1 MLMSEEYMLMAEKRT
16 PLWDNLKFIL
26 IVLVVLG
33 HFINIRDSVTYHS
46 IFIFIYSFHMP
57 LFLFLAGL
65 FHKNRGVWKKAA
77 AFLAIYVLYE
87 LAIFGTKKAFGVKR
101 AKLDLFSESAAPW
114 FMLALCVYVILGYF
128 LYDLMKKK
136 TVKWIILSVFVV
148 LSCIAG
154 YIEEIGS
161 FLSLSKII
169 NFFPFFLLGMIMDRE
184 KLEKMAADKKIKPW
198 GAVVLLLWI
207 FLAFAIM
214 EKVYLFRPFFVA
226 KESYPEYSGGFGAL
240 WKISAYA
247 ISCITGWA
255 LIMITPAKE
264 IHPITLWGSRT
275 IQVYF
280 WHKIIL
286 YVFKYTDL
294 DKWFYSDEPHKLLWM
309 GVAVAVACVL
319 SLWIFRYPTE
329 LIMGLTRSKE
339 HKAATRA
346 K

>member
-1 MLMSEEYMLMAEKRT
+1 MGKIRT

-65 FHKNRGVWKKAA
+65 FHKNRGVWKKAI

-101 AKLDLFSESAAPW
+101 AKLDFFSESAAPW

-128 LYDLMKKK
+128 LYDFMKKK
-136 TVKWIILSVFVV
+136 TVPWIILSVFVV
-148 LSCIAG
+148 FSCIAG
-154 YIEEIGS
+154 YIPAIGS
-161 FLSLSKII
+161 FLSLAKII
-169 NFFPFFLLGMIMDRE
+169 HFFPFFLLGMIMDRE
-184 KLEKMAADKKIKPW
+184 YLEKMAADRKLKPW
-198 GAVVLLLWI
+198 GAAVLLLWI
-207 FLAFAIM
+207 FLCFAIM

-226 KESYPEYSGGFGAL
+226 KESYPEYAGSLGAL
-240 WKISAYA
+240 WKLAAYA
-247 ISCITGWA
+247 ISVVTGWA

-264 IHPITLWGSRT
+264 IRPITLWGSRT

-280 WHKIIL
+280 WHKLVL

-294 DKWFYSDEPHKLLWM
+294 DKWFYQDGPHKLLWM
-309 GVAVAVACVL
+309 AVAVSVACVL

-329 LIMGLTRSKE
+329 LIMGITRTKE
-339 HKAATRA
+339 RREKV
-346 K
+346 

>member
-1 MLMSEEYMLMAEKRT
+1 MLMAEKRT

-26 IVLVVLG
+26 IVLVVIG

-57 LFLFLAGL
+57 LFIFLAGL
-65 FHKNRGVWKKAA
+65 FHKNRGVWKKAV

-87 LAIFGTKKAFGVKR
+87 LAIFGTKKAFGVKKV
-101 AKLDLFSESAAPW
+101 KLDLFSESAAPW

-128 LYDLMKKK
+128 LYDFMKKK
-136 TVKWIILSVFVV
+136 TVKWIILSAFVV

-154 YIEEIGS
+154 YIEKIGS
-161 FLSLSKII
+161 FLSLAKII
-169 NFFPFFLLGMIMDRE
+169 NFFPFFLLGMIMDRG
-184 KLEKMAADKKIKPW
+184 KLEKMASDKRLKPW
-198 GAVVLLLWI
+198 GAAVLLLWI
-207 FLAFAIM
+207 FLSFAIM

-226 KESYPEYSGGFGAL
+226 KESYPEYAGNLGFL
-240 WKISAYA
+240 WKTAAYA

-255 LIMITPAKE
+255 LIMVTPGKE
-264 IHPITLWGSRT
+264 INPITLWGSRT

-294 DKWFYSDEPHKLLWM
+294 DKWFYQDGPHKLLWM

-329 LIMGLTRSKE
+329 LIMGFTRSKE
-339 HKAATRA
+339 YKGATG
-346 K
+346 KK

>member
-1 MLMSEEYMLMAEKRT
+1 MGKIRT

-65 FHKNRGVWKKAA
+65 FHKNRGVWKKAI

-101 AKLDLFSESAAPW
+101 AQLDFFSESAAPW

-136 TVKWIILSVFVV
+136 RVRFIILSVFVV
-148 LSCIAG
+148 FSCIAG
-154 YIEEIGS
+154 YIQGIGS
-161 FLSLSKII
+161 FLSLAKII
-169 NFFPFFLLGMIMDRE
+169 HFFPFFLLGMIMDRE
-184 KLEKMAADKKIKPW
+184 YLEKMAADRKLKPW
-198 GAVVLLLWI
+198 GAAVLLLWI
-207 FLAFAIM
+207 FLCFAIM

-226 KESYPEYSGGFGAL
+226 KESYPEYAGNAGAL
-240 WKISAYA
+240 WKLAAYA
-247 ISCITGWA
+247 ISIVTGWA
-255 LIMITPAKE
+255 LIMITPAQK
-264 IHPITLWGSRT
+264 IRPITLWGGRT

-280 WHKIIL
+280 WHKLVL

-294 DKWFYSDEPHKLLWM
+294 DKWFYQDGPHKLLWM

-329 LIMGLTRSKE
+329 LIMGFTRTKESK
-339 HKAATRA
+339 
-346 K
+346 